1 MTPRRLLALLTV
13 LALAPPA
20 GAGAQDRD
28 GATPDVFSRY
38 ADHVVKIEVA
48 ERGSGAKAELGS
60 AFFVTA
66 RGHLMTNYHVV
77 AKLIH
82 DPDRYRADLVDGR
95 GRRDSVAVLA
105 VDVVHDLAVLST
117 RRRGPHL
124 ELRAPQLAQ
133 GRRLYAL
140 GHPRDLGLAIVEG
153 TYNGRLQHTLYE
165 RIHFTGSLNP
175 GMSGG
180 PAITGAGV
188 VAGVNVATAGNQ
200 VSFLVPVERA
210 AALLR
215 VVTARGY
222 VPPAALLPEVG
233 RQIRAYQDAYIRSLF
248 ADSVPTVALGSYRV
262 PTQPAPFF
270 RCWADADRDEDE
282 AYEAVEHL
290 CSTDDF
296 IYVTRDH
303 SSGLVEFDH
312 RLITSDKLNRY
323 RFAALYTAQYRTKDV
338 KLVGGADEVTGF
350 RCRTDDVAN
359 GDVTF
364 KTAFCVRRY
373 KKFPGLYD
381 AVVRGAALGHAGT
394 GLVTTLTLSGV
405 SFENALLLTRRYLG
419 SITWIE

>member
-1 MTPRRLLALLTV
+1 MTV
-13 LALAPPA
+13 LRTFPLLVLAALGLPGA
-20 GAGAQDRD
+20 AGAQDPD
-28 GATPDVFSRY
+28 AATSEVFSRY
-38 ADHVVKIEVA
+38 AAHVVKIEVA

-60 AFFVTA
+60 AFFVTT
-66 RGHLMTNYHVV
+66 RGHLITNYHVV

-82 DPDRYRADLVDGR
+82 DPDRYRAQLVDAG
-95 GRRDSVAVLA
+95 GSRDSVTVLA

-117 RRRGPHL
+117 RRRGPHF
-124 ELRAPQLAQ
+124 ELRAARLAQ

-210 AALLR
+210 AALLAR
-215 VVTARGY
+215 VMAPGY
-222 VPPAALLPEVG
+222 EPPDAWLPDVG
-233 RQIRAYQDAYIRSLF
+233 RQIRSYQDAYVRTLF
-248 ADSVPTVALGSYRV
+248 ADSVPTVALGSFRV

-282 AYEAVEHL
+282 PYEAVEHL

-296 IYVTRDH
+296 LYVTRDH

-359 GDVTF
+359 GDLTF

-373 KKFPGLYD
+373 RKFPGLYD
-381 AVVRGAALGHAGT
+381 AVVRAAALGHAST
-394 GLVTTLTLSGV
+394 GLVTTLTMSGV

-419 SITWIE
+419 SIAWIE

>member
-1 MTPRRLLALLTV
+1 MTAWFALCV
-13 LALAPPA
+13 LAV
-20 GAGAQDRD
+20 AQDRD
-28 GATPDVFSRY
+28 AATADVFRRY
-38 ADHVVKIEVA
+38 SNHVVKIEVA
-48 ERGSGAKAELGS
+48 ERGSGAKSELGS
-60 AFFVTA
+60 AFFVTS
-66 RGHLMTNYHVV
+66 RGHLLTNYHVI

-82 DPDRYRADLVDGR
+82 DPERYRAQLVDAAGV
-95 GRRDSVAVLA
+95 RDSVTVLA
-105 VDVVHDLAVLST
+105 VDVVHDLAVLTSPRRTPFFTLGST
-117 RRRGPHL
+117 R
-124 ELRAPQLAQ
+124 LAQ
-133 GRRLYAL
+133 GRRLFAL

-210 AALLR
+210 AALVAR
-215 VVTARGY
+215 ATARGY
-222 VPPAALLPEVG
+222 ERPSELLAEVG
-233 RQIRAYQDAYIRSLF
+233 RQIRAYQDAYVQSLF
-248 ADSVPTVALGSYRV
+248 ADSVPTVALGAYRV
-262 PTQPAPFF
+262 PTQPAAFF
-270 RCWADADRDEDE
+270 RCWADADRDED
-282 AYEAVEHL
+282 ASFEAVEHL

-296 IYVTRDH
+296 IYITRDH

-323 RFAALYTAQYRTKDV
+323 QFAALYTAQYRSEDV
-338 KLVGGADEVTGF
+338 KLVGGEDEVTGF
-350 RCRTDDVAN
+350 RCRTEDVAN
-359 GDVTF
+359 GELTF

-373 KKFPGLYD
+373 RKFAGLYD
-381 AVVRGAALGHAGT
+381 AVLRAAALGRSGT

-419 SITWIE
+419 SITWTP